1 MENHFSL
8 KGKTT
13 KQTSNNFTIIKSIT
27 IILIYV
33 SRLKKKNLL
42 FFSAL
47 THTNYLSQKA
57 TILLFFFTM
66 WHPLLFHCAA
76 PTFSISSSTYYIYIY
91 IYIEFCRLT
100 SFPRIIWIPNSTLII
115 ILEEH
120 YYFHNSN

>member
-33 SRLKKKNLL
+33 SRLKKKSLIFL
-42 FFSAL
+42 CSHTHKLSFSKG
-47 THTNYLSQKA
+47 NNPSS
-57 TILLFFFTM
+57 F
-66 WHPLLFHCAA
+66 LFHYVA
-76 PTFSISSSTYYIYIY
+76 PPSFSLCGTYLLNFIKHILYIY

>member
-13 KQTSNNFTIIKSIT
+13 KQISNNFTIIKSIT

-33 SRLKKKNLL
+33 SRLKKNLL
-42 FFSAL
+42 FFFAL

-57 TILLFFFTM
+57 IILLLFFFTM

-115 ILEEH
+115 TSREPARCT
-120 YYFHNSN
+120 